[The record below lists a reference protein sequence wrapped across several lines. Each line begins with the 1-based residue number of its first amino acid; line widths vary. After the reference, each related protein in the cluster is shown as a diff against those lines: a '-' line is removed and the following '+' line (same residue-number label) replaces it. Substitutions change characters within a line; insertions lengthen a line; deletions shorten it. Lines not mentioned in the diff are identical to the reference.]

1 MNTATASLSVKSLK
15 PVLTL
20 VKKHVG
26 RSLRDDIR
34 NVHIACNGSAV
45 IRWNNTEFRIQ
56 TSVPCEHT
64 GDDFAFQY
72 DFGDLFGMIG
82 KTKAKEFQIDS
93 AGSITVGP
101 ITKDIEA
108 PTAWERV
115 AVDEKGKSDTAH
127 VCYLVPQARSFP
139 DYVEVFATELR
150 AALLALLHCTD
161 KEITR
166 YALGGI
172 LLTVAGDSLEC
183 VATDSHRLG
192 IRSVDILQRS
202 GTQALENAVI
212 PHSAAE
218 LFLALLP
225 KKLPAGDI
233 VRISF
238 RTDEKTPTITRL
250 TLEHGATRVDMPLVA
265 GRFPRYRDVIPQG
278 CKTVGIPRE
287 ELLAL
292 LQEFLPHLTPESRG
306 IDFKL
311 SRGLLTLRHD
321 GISVCLEIPRENAW
335 VKCTLDGRYLVDAL
349 SVCLADYVTWGF
361 IDGESAMQFYD
372 SDHQE
377 IVMPLT
383 RDR

>member
-15 PVLTL
+15 SVLT
-20 VKKHVG
+20 VAKRRIGKRIYG
-26 RSLRDDIR
+26 ATQNI
-34 NVHIACNGSAV
+34 HIACNGSAV
-45 IRWNNTEFRIQ
+45 IRFTDGELRVSAAI
-56 TSVPCEHT
+56 PCEHS
-64 GDDFAFQY
+64 GADFAYQFQ
-72 DFGDLFGMIG
+72 FAELQGMVA
-82 KTKAKEFQIDS
+82 KTKSKELTITPAGRVS
-93 AGSITVGP
+93 AGIVS
-101 ITKDIEA
+101 KDLESPWDKI
-108 PTAWERV
+108 RIGVDSKGV
-115 AVDEKGKSDTAH
+115 AELAD
-127 VCYLVPQARSFP
+127 VCALVPQARSFP